1 MPFLDDS
8 GPRPEEERS
17 PIRRSFALIKD
28 QIERLIVINLL
39 WALQCAPLLV
49 AWAVSMP
56 DWLRV
61 LLTLYSVIALIPATG
76 LLFTLT
82 GQLSQGI
89 PLDREEVQETLRQ
102 TWKASL
108 LKLLPLYSM
117 FAWLGWGVY
126 ASGLQGWLLPD
137 TLARLLIL
145 LLLVV
150 SLYWGGL
157 FVQREEL
164 GFTGILRESLLLFWR
179 WPGRTLLA
187 GLVSLLA
194 LLLGVVS
201 IAGFFLIVPVLLAL
215 FQIQLYHSVVKG

>member
-89 PLDREEVQETLRQ
+89 PLDREEVLETLRQ

-126 ASGLQGWLLPD
+126 ARRA
-137 TLARLLIL
+137 ARLAAAGYAGA
-145 LLLVV
+145 VADFATA
-150 SLYWGGL
+150 GGIA
-157 FVQREEL
+157 VL
-164 GFTGILRESLLLFWR
+164 GRPLRPAR
-179 WPGRTLLA
+179 RV
-187 GLVSLLA
+187 GLHRYPA
-194 LLLGVVS
+194 
-201 IAGFFLIVPVLLAL
+201 
-215 FQIQLYHSVVKG
+215 